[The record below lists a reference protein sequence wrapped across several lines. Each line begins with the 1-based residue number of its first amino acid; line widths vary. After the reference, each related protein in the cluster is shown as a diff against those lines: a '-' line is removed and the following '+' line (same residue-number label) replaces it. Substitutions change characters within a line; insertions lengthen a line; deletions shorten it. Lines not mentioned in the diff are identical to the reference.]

1 LEYPYHTVTS
11 STEETASLA
20 RDFSSSLRGG
30 EVIVLNGN
38 LGAGKTFFIK
48 SAGSYMNV
56 RNINSPTFSLVNE
69 YHGTFKIN
77 HFDFYR
83 INSASELYNIGIDD
97 YLAEEDSIT
106 FIEWGNLFPE
116 VLPHKR
122 LEINIIINQDYSR
135 EFTFESYE

>member
-1 LEYPYHTVTS
+1 LKYPFYKTTN
-11 STEETASLA
+11 STEETAALA
-20 RDFSSSLRGG
+20 HEFSSSLKGG

-48 SAGSYMNV
+48 SAGAYLNI

-69 YHGTFKIN
+69 YHGTYKIN

-83 INSASELYNIGIDD
+83 INSSSEIYNIGIDD

-106 FIEWGNLFPE
+106 FIEWGNLFPD

-122 LEINIIINQDYSR
+122 IEINIVINQEYSR
-135 EFTFESYE
+135 EFTFEYYE